1 MPNRPLFYFIKQADN
16 KYVYIACGIFGDT
29 KRPSFLRPIADF
41 HNLRRFYRFLTELQL
56 HILLISFKITV
67 YSYIVAGIK
76 SGTKIGINPNK
87 ISRFIFTKKDGKTMK
102 KKKEKG
108 NNKGLS
114 RYLVSVLLF
123 LLFEAVA
130 ITLWLI
136 KDNLFY
142 LLNFSYIGT
151 CLALGTAL
159 FTAEKRYAR
168 HFVQLAV
175 GSYMLLYLGIISREN
190 MQIEGFWYYL
200 FLGVFEAA
208 TIHYAVAKIFGPL
221 LFGRGWC
228 GYACWTAMVLD
239 FLPYKQPRKPRKEK
253 LGILRYVMFALS
265 LALVAGL
272 FLFKVANL
280 EKNMF
285 WLFLAG
291 NALYY
296 ISGIALAFIF
306 KDNRA
311 FCKYLCPITVFLKPM
326 SYFSLLRV
334 HCDESKCVHCGKCL
348 KVCPMDVEVNKDS
361 RKRKNGTECILCYE
375 CTKNCPTKA
384 LH

>member
-1 MPNRPLFYFIKQADN
+1 MKNTSKFQNVVIVTIVGWLVLFVFLPNLMIIGTSFLTRDDASFVKMVFTLDNYTRLLDPLYFEVLLHSLNMALIATLACLVLGYPFAWFLAKLPHKVRPL
-16 KYVYIACGIFGDT
+16 
-29 KRPSFLRPIADF
+29 
-41 HNLRRFYRFLTELQL
+41 
-56 HILLISFKITV
+56 
-67 YSYIVAGIK
+67 
-76 SGTKIGINPNK
+76 
-87 ISRFIFTKKDGKTMK
+87 
-102 KKKEKG
+102 
-108 NNKGLS
+108 
-114 RYLVSVLLF
+114 LLF

-130 ITLWLI
+130 VTLWLT
-136 KDNLFY
+136 KDNFFY
-142 LLNFSYIGT
+142 LLNFSYIGA
-151 CLALGTAL
+151 CLGLGTAL
-159 FTAEKRYAR
+159 FTAGKRYAR

-175 GSYMLLYLGIISREN
+175 GSYMLLYLGVISREN

-239 FLPYKQPRKPRKEK
+239 FLPYNQPQKPRKEK
-253 LGILRYVMFALS
+253 LGILRYVMFLLS
-265 LALVAGL
+265 LALVSGL
-272 FLFKVANL
+272 FLMQVAHL
-280 EKNMF
+280 EQIMF

-291 NALYY
+291 NTLYY
-296 ISGIALAFIF
+296 LVGIVFAFLF
-306 KDNRA
+306 QDNRA

-334 HCDESKCVHCGKCL
+334 HCDEDKCVHCRKCL
-348 KVCPMDVEVNKDS
+348 QVCPMNVEVNKET

-375 CTKNCPTKA
+375 CTKVCPSKA